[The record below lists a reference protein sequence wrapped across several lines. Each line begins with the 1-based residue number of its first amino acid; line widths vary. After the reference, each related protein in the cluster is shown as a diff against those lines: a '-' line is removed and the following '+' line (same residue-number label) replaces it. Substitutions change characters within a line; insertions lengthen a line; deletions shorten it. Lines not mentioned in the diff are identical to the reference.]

1 MYPSLI
7 TPFEFFMGV
16 YGLLLGIR
24 LAELLLKSGRLIRAR
39 TLPPK
44 KIGLLTPTLSAL
56 VFLQIVTSQ
65 IDA

>member
-1 MYPSLI
+1 
-7 TPFEFFMGV
+7 MGV